1 MTCSIFSRCHFN
13 FHAPNPSLLPLL
25 PPSHISI
32 SVGITGA
39 GAALSDAANPTLF
52 VKILVIEIFASAL
65 GLFGVILA
73 VVMFSG
79 AQFAKTG

>member
-1 MTCSIFSRCHFN
+1 MSSN
-13 FHAPNPSLLPLL
+13 SLFLL
-25 PPSHISI
+25 YLNSI

-65 GLFGVILA
+65 GLFGVILS

-79 AQFAKTG
+79 AQFTPSGKS